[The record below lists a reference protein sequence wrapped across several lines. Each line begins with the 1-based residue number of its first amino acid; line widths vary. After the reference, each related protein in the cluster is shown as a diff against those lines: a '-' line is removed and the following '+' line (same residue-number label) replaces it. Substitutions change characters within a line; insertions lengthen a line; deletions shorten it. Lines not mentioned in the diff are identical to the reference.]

1 MSELIPGLIR
11 FELMIFLVLEVR
23 LKKFWVDTEGVT
35 GPKGVAGK
43 DRNIVLLNSAVYA
56 FRF

>member
-1 MSELIPGLIR
+1 MKGVVPN
-11 FELMIFLVLEVR
+11 
-23 LKKFWVDTEGVT
+23 GVT

-43 DRNIVLLNSAVYA
+43 KRNIVLLDSAVYA